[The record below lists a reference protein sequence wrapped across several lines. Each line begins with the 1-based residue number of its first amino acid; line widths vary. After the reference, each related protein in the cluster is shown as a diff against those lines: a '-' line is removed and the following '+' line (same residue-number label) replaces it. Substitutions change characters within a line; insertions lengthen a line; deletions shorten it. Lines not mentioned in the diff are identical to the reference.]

1 MTYNVSNYN
10 ELNKLYFHDYA
21 LANISVDYSA
31 KLMKLYMQ
39 DEQNTMHELNI
50 RFYFFSIE
58 CFEPWGEGVYI
69 NSHTISLKKEKSE
82 YIAIDFLL
90 NSGDK
95 LSIMAKEVAI
105 I

>member
-31 KLMKLYMQ
+31 KLMKIYMQ

-50 RFYFFSIE
+50 RFYFFSIRVLRAM
-58 CFEPWGEGVYI
+58 GRRRVYKFSY
-69 NSHTISLKKEKSE
+69 NLSEKGKIRI
-82 YIAIDFLL
+82 YCH
-90 NSGDK
+90 
-95 LSIMAKEVAI
+95 
-105 I
+105 